1 MSKTLLWKWSSVTKK
16 VFMGSAGLFLLT
28 FLAVHLV
35 INLFLLRNDQGEWFN
50 AAASF
55 MSNNY
60 IVKIFEFVLL
70 GSFLIHITIGII
82 LALQNRYA
90 RPIRYEVASK
100 TPTSFLSKYMIWT
113 GLSILLILIIHLINF
128 YFVKLGIVPIPSG
141 VSDKHD
147 FYSMAIILFSS
158 PLYCI
163 VYYIWLLLL
172 GFHLY
177 HAFQSVFQTFGI
189 HHNKYLRLIR
199 VAAAMYAIV
208 ISIGFMIIPSYFL
221 FFY

>member
-1 MSKTLLWKWSSVTKK
+1 MSKTLLLKWSSVTKK
-16 VFMGSAGLFLLT
+16 IFMGSAGLFLLT

-35 INLFLLRNDQGEWFN
+35 INLFLLRNDHGEWFN

-60 IVKIFEFVLL
+60 IVKIFEIVLFA
-70 GSFLIHITIGII
+70 SFLIHITIGII
-82 LALQNRYA
+82 LALQNRHA
-90 RPIRYEVASK
+90 RPIRYEVRSK
-100 TPTSFLSKYMIWT
+100 TPTSFFSKYMIWT

-128 YFVKLGIVPIPSG
+128 YFVKLGLVPIPSG
-141 VSDKHD
+141 ISDKHD
-147 FYSMAIILFSS
+147 FYSMAILLFSS
-158 PLYCI
+158 PLYCLI
-163 VYYIWLLLL
+163 YYVWLTIL

-177 HAFQSVFQTFGI
+177 HAFQSVFQTFGL
-189 HHNKYLRLIR
+189 HHNKYLRTIR
-199 VAAAMYAIV
+199 LFAVLYAIA